1 MPLLFIFFL
10 WYGIYGRN
18 NPRIYAK
25 LHDKFGLIVFLLFL
39 ISGFSGFSSA
49 FGFLLAISI
58 VIAAFGAPI
67 WLVAWLIAKSS
78 KGKARQKQNDY
89 DYYKQHYNQASTV
102 NTGTTVTGLT
112 RAVPKRRKI
121 IQKFNQKYDLY
132 LTDEEINRI
141 VDASYMSNCWE
152 REILDMDQKYDTISQ
167 WYRGDSAWL
176 RAYLHAFPVQNV
188 TSDFESQRSIC
199 LDTFYQIFAEID
211 PGKYESVESCVREI
225 NQRFMTNF
233 DDITFSIAH
242 RFLAD
247 NGYSFSLPRYDMHGA
262 KSDIDRLKD
271 KYDRESGSTA
281 SYSSAD
287 RREYTKMRQP

>member
-1 MPLLFIFFL
+1 M
-10 WYGIYGRN
+10 YGRN
-18 NPRIYAK
+18 NPKIYSK
-25 LHDKFGLIVFLLFL
+25 LHDKFGLIVFLLF
-39 ISGFSGFSSA
+39 IFSGLSSFSSS
-49 FGFLLAISI
+49 FGVLLLVSLI
-58 VIAAFGAPI
+58 IAVVGAPF
-67 WLVAWLIAKSS
+67 WLIAWLISKSA

-89 DYYKQHYNQASTV
+89 DYYTQHYSQSDAKA
-102 NTGTTVTGLT
+102 GMTVTGLT
-112 RAVPKRRKI
+112 KAVPKRRKI

-225 NQRFMTNF
+225 NHRFMTNF
-233 DDITFSIAH
+233 DDITFSVAH
-242 RFLAD
+242 RF
-247 NGYSFSLPRYDMHGA
+247 
-262 KSDIDRLKD
+262 
-271 KYDRESGSTA
+271 
-281 SYSSAD
+281 
-287 RREYTKMRQP
+287 

>member
-1 MPLLFIFFL
+1 MVWNVWQKQPK
-10 WYGIYGRN
+10 IYS
-18 NPRIYAK
+18 K
-25 LHDKFGLIVFLLFL
+25 LHDKFGLIVFLLF
-39 ISGFSGFSSA
+39 IFSGLSSFSSS
-49 FGFLLAISI
+49 FGVLLLVSLI
-58 VIAAFGAPI
+58 IAVVGAPF
-67 WLVAWLIAKSS
+67 WLIAWLISKSA

-89 DYYKQHYNQASTV
+89 DYYTQHYSQSDAKA
-102 NTGTTVTGLT
+102 GMTVTGLT
-112 RAVPKRRKI
+112 KAVPKRRKI

-199 LDTFYQIFAEID
+199 LDTFYQVFSEID
-211 PGKYESVESCVREI
+211 PGKYESMESCVREI
-225 NQRFMTNF
+225 NHRFMTNF
-233 DDITFSIAH
+233 DDITFSVAH

-247 NGYSFSLPRYDMHGA
+247 NGYKFELPHFDVRGV

-271 KYDRESGSTA
+271 KYDQETASSGSR
-281 SYSSAD
+281 SGY
-287 RREYTKMRQP
+287 EKMRQR

>member
-1 MPLLFIFFL
+1 M
-10 WYGIYGRN
+10 YGRN
-18 NPRIYAK
+18 NPKIYSK
-25 LHDKFGLIVFLLFL
+25 LHDKFGLIVFLLF
-39 ISGFSGFSSA
+39 IFSGLSSFSSS
-49 FGFLLAISI
+49 FGVLLLVSLI
-58 VIAAFGAPI
+58 IAVVGAPF
-67 WLVAWLIAKSS
+67 WLIAWLISKSA

-89 DYYKQHYNQASTV
+89 DYYTQHYSQSDAKA
-102 NTGTTVTGLT
+102 GMTVTGLT
-112 RAVPKRRKI
+112 KAVPKRRKI
-121 IQKFNQKYDLY
+121 VQKFNQKYDLY

-199 LDTFYQIFAEID
+199 LDTFYQVFSEID

-225 NQRFMTNF
+225 NHRFMTNF
-233 DDITFSIAH
+233 DDITFSVAH

-247 NGYSFSLPRYDMHGA
+247 NGYKFELPHFDVRGV

-271 KYDRESGSTA
+271 KYDQETASSGSR
-281 SYSSAD
+281 SGY
-287 RREYTKMRQP
+287 EKMRQR

>member
-1 MPLLFIFFL
+1 MPLIIIFFI

-18 NPRIYAK
+18 NPKIYSK
-25 LHDKFGLIVFLLFL
+25 LHDKFGLIVFLLF
-39 ISGFSGFSSA
+39 IFSGLSSFSSS
-49 FGFLLAISI
+49 FGVLLLVSLI
-58 VIAAFGAPI
+58 IAVVGAPF
-67 WLVAWLIAKSS
+67 WLIAWLISKSA

-89 DYYKQHYNQASTV
+89 DYYTQHYSQSDAKA
-102 NTGTTVTGLT
+102 GMTVTGLT
-112 RAVPKRRKI
+112 KAVPKRRKI

-199 LDTFYQIFAEID
+199 LDTFYQVFSEID
-211 PGKYESVESCVREI
+211 PGKYESMESCVREI
-225 NQRFMTNF
+225 NHRFMTNF
-233 DDITFSIAH
+233 DDITFSVAH

-247 NGYSFSLPRYDMHGA
+247 NGYKFELPHFDVRGV

-271 KYDRESGSTA
+271 KYDQETAGSGSR
-281 SYSSAD
+281 SGY
-287 RREYTKMRQP
+287 EKMRQR

>member
-1 MPLLFIFFL
+1 M
-10 WYGIYGRN
+10 
-18 NPRIYAK
+18 
-25 LHDKFGLIVFLLFL
+25 
-39 ISGFSGFSSA
+39 
-49 FGFLLAISI
+49 
-58 VIAAFGAPI
+58 
-67 WLVAWLIAKSS
+67 
-78 KGKARQKQNDY
+78 
-89 DYYKQHYNQASTV
+89 
-102 NTGTTVTGLT
+102 TVTGLT
-112 RAVPKRRKI
+112 KAVPKRRKI

-225 NQRFMTNF
+225 NHRFMTNF
-233 DDITFSIAH
+233 DDITFSVAH

-247 NGYSFSLPRYDMHGA
+247 NGYKFELPHFDVHGV

-271 KYDRESGSTA
+271 KYDQETASSGSRSGYEKCA
-281 SYSSAD
+281 SVKL
-287 RREYTKMRQP
+287 THFL

>member
-1 MPLLFIFFL
+1 M
-10 WYGIYGRN
+10 YGRN
-18 NPRIYAK
+18 NPKIYSK
-25 LHDKFGLIVFLLFL
+25 LHDKFGLIVFLLF
-39 ISGFSGFSSA
+39 IFSGLSSFSSS
-49 FGFLLAISI
+49 FGVLLLVSLI
-58 VIAAFGAPI
+58 IAVVGAPF
-67 WLVAWLIAKSS
+67 WLIAWLISKSA

-89 DYYKQHYNQASTV
+89 DYYTQHYSQSDAKA
-102 NTGTTVTGLT
+102 GMTVTGLT
-112 RAVPKRRKI
+112 KAVPKRRKI

-199 LDTFYQIFAEID
+199 LDTFYQVFSEID
-211 PGKYESVESCVREI
+211 PGKYESMESCVREI
-225 NQRFMTNF
+225 NHRFMTNF
-233 DDITFSIAH
+233 DDITFSVAH

-247 NGYSFSLPRYDMHGA
+247 NGYKFELPHFDVRGV

-271 KYDRESGSTA
+271 KYDQETAGSGSR
-281 SYSSAD
+281 SGY
-287 RREYTKMRQP
+287 EKMRQR

>member
-1 MPLLFIFFL
+1 MPLVFIFFI
-10 WYGIYGRN
+10 WYGMYGRN
-18 NPRIYAK
+18 TPKIYSK
-25 LHDKFGLIVFLLFL
+25 LHDKFGLIVFLLF
-39 ISGFSGFSSA
+39 IFSGLSSFSSS
-49 FGFLLAISI
+49 FGVLLLVSLI
-58 VIAAFGAPI
+58 IAVVGAPF
-67 WLVAWLIAKSS
+67 WLIAWLISKSA

-89 DYYKQHYNQASTV
+89 DYYTQHYSQSDAKA
-102 NTGTTVTGLT
+102 GMTVTGLT
-112 RAVPKRRKI
+112 KAVPKRRKI

-199 LDTFYQIFAEID
+199 LDTFYQVFSEID

-225 NQRFMTNF
+225 NHRFMTNF
-233 DDITFSIAH
+233 DDITFSVAH

-247 NGYSFSLPRYDMHGA
+247 NGYKFELPHFDVRGV

-271 KYDRESGSTA
+271 KYDQETASSGSR
-281 SYSSAD
+281 SGY
-287 RREYTKMRQP
+287 EKMRQR

>member
-1 MPLLFIFFL
+1 M
-10 WYGIYGRN
+10 YGRN
-18 NPRIYAK
+18 NPKIYSK
-25 LHDKFGLIVFLLFL
+25 LHDKFGLIVFLLF
-39 ISGFSGFSSA
+39 IFSGLSSFSSS
-49 FGFLLAISI
+49 FGVLLLVSLI
-58 VIAAFGAPI
+58 IAVVGAPF
-67 WLVAWLIAKSS
+67 WLIAWLISKSA

-89 DYYKQHYNQASTV
+89 DYYTQHYSQSDAKA
-102 NTGTTVTGLT
+102 GMTVTGLT
-112 RAVPKRRKI
+112 KAVPKRRKI

-199 LDTFYQIFAEID
+199 LDTFYQVFSEID

-225 NQRFMTNF
+225 NHRFMTNF
-233 DDITFSIAH
+233 DDITFSVAH

-247 NGYSFSLPRYDMHGA
+247 NGYKFELPNFDVRGV

-271 KYDRESGSTA
+271 KYDQETAGSGSR
-281 SYSSAD
+281 SGY
-287 RREYTKMRQP
+287 EKMRQR

>member
-1 MPLLFIFFL
+1 M
-10 WYGIYGRN
+10 YGRN
-18 NPRIYAK
+18 NPKIYSK
-25 LHDKFGLIVFLLFL
+25 LHDKFGLIVFLLF
-39 ISGFSGFSSA
+39 IFSGLSSFSSS
-49 FGFLLAISI
+49 FGVLLLVSLI
-58 VIAAFGAPI
+58 IAVVGAPF
-67 WLVAWLIAKSS
+67 WLIAWLISKSA

-89 DYYKQHYNQASTV
+89 HYYTQHYSQSDAKA
-102 NTGTTVTGLT
+102 GMTVTGLT
-112 RAVPKRRKI
+112 KAVPKRRKI

-199 LDTFYQIFAEID
+199 LDTFYQVFSEID
-211 PGKYESVESCVREI
+211 PGKYESMESCVREI
-225 NQRFMTNF
+225 NHRFMTNF
-233 DDITFSIAH
+233 DDITFSVAH

-247 NGYSFSLPRYDMHGA
+247 NGYKFELPHFDVRGV

-271 KYDRESGSTA
+271 KYDQETAGSGSR
-281 SYSSAD
+281 SGY
-287 RREYTKMRQP
+287 EKMRQR

>member
-1 MPLLFIFFL
+1 M
-10 WYGIYGRN
+10 
-18 NPRIYAK
+18 
-25 LHDKFGLIVFLLFL
+25 
-39 ISGFSGFSSA
+39 
-49 FGFLLAISI
+49 
-58 VIAAFGAPI
+58 
-67 WLVAWLIAKSS
+67 
-78 KGKARQKQNDY
+78 
-89 DYYKQHYNQASTV
+89 
-102 NTGTTVTGLT
+102 TVTGLT
-112 RAVPKRRKI
+112 KAVPKRRKI

-199 LDTFYQIFAEID
+199 LDTFYQVFSEID
-211 PGKYESVESCVREI
+211 PGKYGSVESCVR
-225 NQRFMTNF
+225 
-233 DDITFSIAH
+233 AH

-247 NGYSFSLPRYDMHGA
+247 NGYKFELPHFDVRGV

-271 KYDRESGSTA
+271 KYDQETAGSGSR
-281 SYSSAD
+281 SGY
-287 RREYTKMRQP
+287 EKMRQR